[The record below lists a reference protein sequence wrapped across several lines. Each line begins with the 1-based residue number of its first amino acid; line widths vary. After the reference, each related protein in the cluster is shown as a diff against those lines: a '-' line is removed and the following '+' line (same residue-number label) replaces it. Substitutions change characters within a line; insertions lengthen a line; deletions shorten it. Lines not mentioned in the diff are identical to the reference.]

1 MRALSPG
8 LAAHLSQ
15 DATTLC
21 HCWKV
26 LRRDGV
32 ALGFTDHDRDVTL
45 NAFVYAAHSGLE
57 ASEAEAA
64 LGFAVGG
71 GAVSGA
77 LVADVLNEIDLANGA
92 YDGAS
97 VETWLVNWADASQN
111 LLLDVHVLGE
121 VRRSDRAFT
130 AETRSLAHQLD
141 QERGRIYQSA
151 CSADLGDARCGVAL
165 ASNAYTAAG
174 AVAATDGRLSITA
187 TLPGYASGWF
197 VNGRVTFASGA
208 NAGLHAQVKEH
219 RSDGTGQSLTLWS
232 PLVRPITVGDA
243 FTAVAGCNK
252 RFDTCLNKFAN
263 AVNFRGFPHMPGN
276 DHVVAYASNAD
287 ASYDGGSTNR

>member
-8 LAAHLSQ
+8 LAAHLAQ
-15 DATTLC
+15 GATTLC

-45 NAFVYAAHSGLE
+45 NALVYAARSGLE
-57 ASEAEAA
+57 TSEAESA

-77 LVADVLNEIDLANGA
+77 LTADALGEIDLANGA
-92 YDGAS
+92 YDGATI
-97 VETWLVNWADASQN
+97 ETWLVNWSDASQN
-111 LLLDVHVLGE
+111 QLLDVGVLGE

-130 AETRSLAHQLD
+130 AEIRSLAHQLD

-165 ASNAYTAAG
+165 AGFTAS
-174 AVAATDGRLSITA
+174 AVITATDGRLSLTA
-187 TLPGYASGWF
+187 AFPAYAGGWF
-197 VNGRVTFASGA
+197 VNGRVTFTGGA

-219 RSDGTGQSLTLWS
+219 RSDGFNGTLSLWS
-232 PLVRPITVGDA
+232 PLVKPISVGDA
-243 FTAVAGCNK
+243 FSVSAGCNK
-252 RFDTCLNKFAN
+252 RFDTCLSKFAN

-276 DHVVAYASNAD
+276 DAVVAYASNAD
-287 ASYDGGSTNR
+287 PSYDGGSTNR